1 MLYRFPSGLRRSAI
15 KYRILLLVTLVFI
28 SSPLFAR
35 KKQQNGN
42 QTAATAATTPAVAY
56 STYVGRTSA
65 DIAHSI
71 AVGPDGSVY
80 VTGLLAPT
88 RATQSHNEAFVAHI
102 AADGATVLYML
113 TLGGNGDTEARA
125 IAIDSAGN
133 AYVTGETR
141 ASDFPAKNA
150 LHATCSLNATREC
163 SGDAFLTK
171 LNPDGSIAFS
181 TYLGGSGEDGAN
193 AIARDPTGNIYIAG
207 ATSSTDFPVFKPL
220 QSTSGGD
227 GDAFIAKI
235 AGDGSRVLY
244 ATYFGGRGIDEA
256 RGIAVDAAGNA
267 YVTGVTQSTDFP
279 TAKAI
284 QSSCK
289 LDASKKCNGEAF
301 VAKIS
306 GDGSSLAYSTYLGG
320 SGGDAGNAIA
330 VDLSGNAF
338 ITGSTS
344 SKDFPVENA
353 FQLTALGPSA
363 AFLTKITPGGASL
376 GFSTYLAGGSS
387 DQGLA
392 VSIDTAGNIFVAGE
406 TYSAAFPLANALQ
419 SACRPDRNGACSGDA
434 FVAVFDPTGSH
445 LEFGTYLGGSAA
457 DQARGIAL
465 DSQNAVYLA
474 GATSSLDFPFA
485 KAAQFPRSS
494 TGTPGNS
501 SGSAGTTVSSAT
513 IGGAFTAKIS
523 GMNGIIGGK
532 NNPSVSSDP
541 PTNCTGTTTNWLGG
555 AGNWSNAANWSTG
568 VVPNSVSTNVCID
581 DGNAA
586 NSQVTLDIS
595 VSVGTLTIDS
605 GDSLIIGDGLQF
617 VAAGNISNSGQITVS
632 AGAGN
637 AFLSIQG
644 PVSLSGGGTL
654 TLATTGAGA
663 AIIRANCSCGA
674 QLTNVDNT
682 IEGFGTIG
690 NNGLPFIN
698 QAGGTVNANVPG
710 GNPLFINTAADTNL
724 GLLEATAG
732 GTLQLNPSSITN
744 QNGNITSS
752 GSGST
757 VQLVSVTIQGGTLTS
772 SGGAVLGV
780 PSGNTATLDGSTAA
794 GQVTLV
800 GTYTIADGSSTVVLG
815 TISNTGTILL
825 NANTNNTF
833 LDVQGPV
840 NLTGAGTLTLAT
852 SGSAPPIVR
861 ANCSCAAALTN
872 VNNTIQGTG
881 TIGNNGL
888 PLLNQGIIDAN
899 VPAATLFVN
908 APLTNP
914 NLMEA
919 TNGGILQILSTTDNN
934 LGGTIVA
941 NGAGSQVQL
950 VGATIQGGTLNTTAG
965 GLLSIPAGNS
975 STLDGTAQGTINNK
989 GVFTVANGSVATLI
1003 GTINNTNAILL
1014 NAVGNSTFL
1023 QLNGPVTLTGGGTVT
1038 MSTTGSGPA
1047 IINAAC
1053 SCGAQLTNVNNIIQ
1067 GVGTI
1072 GQNGLPV
1079 INQAAG
1085 VIDANVPGT
1094 NTLFVNTP
1102 TTNLGL
1108 MEATAGGTL
1117 QLLSSTFINATATIT
1132 SSGSGSTVQLVSA
1145 TIQGGTLSSSGGAVL
1160 GLPAGNSSTLDGS
1173 TPSGQV
1179 TLVGTFTIA
1188 NGSNTDLLGT
1198 INNTGTI
1205 LLSATTNNTFM
1216 EIQGPVTLTGKGT
1229 VTMSGSGTGQAII
1242 NAACSCSAAL
1252 TNVNNTIQGTGQIGN
1267 NGLPVTNQGT
1277 ILANATTPLNMNPGS
1292 LTNQGLIEAI
1302 SGGTLQ
1308 LTNGIVNNS
1317 AGTIEV
1323 SGATSAVQFASN
1335 VTIQGGTLTTA
1346 NNGVL
1351 GAPAATSMT
1360 LDGAT
1365 LGKLTNSGTFTIADG
1380 AQVTALGT
1388 LNNTGAIQINAVAN
1402 TTFLH
1407 INGPVSVTGGGT
1419 VTLVSTASAQA
1430 IVNAA
1435 CSCGAVLTNANNT
1448 FQGAGQIGNNGLPVT
1463 NQGTI
1468 LANAALPL
1476 TVNPGSLTNA
1486 GLLEATS
1493 GGTLQLTNGVINNA
1507 AGTIEVNGA
1516 TSAVQF
1522 ANNVTIQGGTL
1533 ATLNNGV
1540 LGAPANS
1547 SMTLDGTS
1555 QGVLTNSG
1563 TFTVADNSSVTM
1575 LGTINNIGVIQV
1587 NAISNSTFLHIN
1599 GPVIFTGAGI
1609 VSLATTGTGQAII
1622 NAACSCGAVL
1632 TNAGNLIQGTGQLG
1646 NNGLPVINMGT
1657 INANA
1662 TAPLTVNPGALTNQG
1677 LMEATAGGV
1686 LQIANASINNAAG
1699 TIEVNGA
1706 TSAVQFVNN
1715 VTIQAGTL
1723 TTANNGVLGVPT
1735 GNSMTLDGSTAGI
1748 LTNAGTFT
1756 IADNGTVTVL
1766 GTINNTGAIQ
1776 INAVSNNT
1784 FMSINGPV
1792 SLTGAGTVTLSSA
1805 GAVKATINA
1814 ACSCGAV
1821 LTNVGN
1827 VIQGFG
1833 VIGENGLP
1841 VINQGTID
1849 ANNAAGPL
1857 FVNPGTLTNQGL
1869 IEATA
1874 GGSMQLPS
1882 ATIPNNGGTISVNG
1896 ATSSIELLSGT
1907 TIQGGTVTTANN
1919 GVLGSAAETTIT
1931 LDGTA
1936 NALTIGAGGTFTVE
1950 DGSTTNILGT
1960 INNLGTLLVDS
1971 TGDPTSLT
1979 IPAGAVATLTGGGTL
1994 TTTNSANTI
2003 GGASL
2008 VNSGNVIHDLAVMD
2022 VNSFSQTSG
2031 SIQIAA
2037 SGTAT
2042 IPAFAVSGGVAQID
2056 GTLTVS
2062 GGLSVPTGGT
2072 LSGIGQIVSNVTS
2085 TGITQGGDNPAPGIL
2100 SISGG
2105 AADGFTQGAAGAFDV
2120 VIGGTTAGT
2129 QFSQVN
2135 ASGAVSLAG
2144 TLNVTLINGFTPAA
2158 GNQFTILNAASVAR
2172 NFTSVN
2178 VPGLTGNLA
2187 FNVVVNA
2194 TSVVLTVTNSSAT
2207 LVSIAV
2213 TPANQSVAAGTQQQ
2227 FTATGT
2233 FSDNSTQNLT
2243 NSVTWA
2249 SSDTTIATVS
2259 AAGLATTLQK
2269 AGTTSISA
2277 QQGNIIGKTN
2287 LTVTTTATL
2296 VSIAVTPPNQSVVA
2310 GTPVQFT
2317 ATGTFSDNSTQNL
2330 TNSVTWVSSDT
2341 TIATIS
2347 AAGLATT
2354 LQKAGT
2360 TSISAQ
2366 QGNIIGKTNLTVTV
2380 APTFTLTV
2388 NTAGS
2393 GAGTVT
2399 SDKGGINCPEACSA
2413 TFAQGTVVTLTA
2425 VANSNSTFTGWSSPC
2440 TGTGTCVVTMNS
2452 NQTATATFILGNQPV
2467 LIGPAP
2473 GGSTTA
2479 TVNPGGTA
2487 VFPLVLTSTGFT
2499 GTVTLT
2505 CSSPVTTITCNVIP
2519 GTAQITGTSTTHT
2532 AIAVN
2537 TFCSWM
2543 APPSSGRPENGP
2555 GGRLIAVWAIA
2566 LLAAMSLFGIAAAD
2580 PRRRLKF
2587 GMPLAFLALVALFG
2601 AACGSPAKGP
2611 NGLTPPGTYPLTI
2624 TATPS
2629 SGAPSSI
2636 VVTLTVL

>member
-1 MLYRFPSGLRRSAI
+1 
-15 KYRILLLVTLVFI
+15 LLVTLVFI
-28 SSPLFAR
+28 STPLFAR
-35 KKQQNGN
+35 RKQQSGN
-42 QTAATAATTPAVAY
+42 QTVAATTTTPAVAY
-56 STYVGRTSA
+56 STYVGRTAA

-71 AVGPDGSVY
+71 AVARDGSVY

-88 RATQSHNEAFVAHI
+88 TAVQSHNEAFVAHI
-102 AADGATVLYML
+102 ASDGATVLYML

-125 IAIDSAGN
+125 IAIDATGN
-133 AYVTGETR
+133 AYVTGETS
-141 ASDFPAKNA
+141 ASDFPVKNA
-150 LHATCSLNATREC
+150 LHATCSLNSVRAC

-193 AIARDPTGNIYIAG
+193 AIALDSTGNIYIAG

-220 QSTSGGD
+220 QSTPGGE

-244 ATYFGGRGIDEA
+244 ATYFGGRGVDEA
-256 RGIAVDAAGNA
+256 RGMAVDAAGNA

-306 GDGSSLAYSTYLGG
+306 ADGSSLAYSTYLGG
-320 SGGDAGNAIA
+320 SGGDAGNAITI
-330 VDLSGNAF
+330 DLSGNAF
-338 ITGSTS
+338 ITGTSS
-344 SKDFPVENA
+344 SKDFPVESA
-353 FQLTALGPSA
+353 FQLAPLGPSA
-363 AFLTKITPGGASL
+363 AFVTKITTGGASV
-376 GFSTYLAGGSS
+376 GFSTFLGGSSS

-392 VSIDTAGNIFVAGE
+392 VSTDTTGNIFVAGE
-406 TYSAAFPLANALQ
+406 TYSAAFPLANAVQ
-419 SACRPDRNGACSGDA
+419 SACRLDRNGACSGDA

-457 DQARGIAL
+457 DQARSIAL
-465 DSQNAVYLA
+465 DSQDAVYLA

-494 TGTPGNS
+494 TGTAANS
-501 SGSAGTTVSSAT
+501 SGSTGTTVSGAA

-523 GMNGIIGGK
+523 GMNGILGGGK
-532 NNPSVSSDP
+532 NNPNVSSDP

-555 AGNWSNAANWSTG
+555 TGNWSDTTKWNTG
-568 VVPNSVSTNVCID
+568 AVPNSTSTNVCID

-605 GDSLIIGDGLQF
+605 GDSLIIGDGQQL
-617 VAAGNISNSGQITVS
+617 VAAGNISNSGQITLS
-632 AGAGN
+632 AGGSN
-637 AFLSIQG
+637 AFVSIQG

-654 TLATTGAGA
+654 TLTTTGTGA

-674 QLTNVDNT
+674 QLTNLDNT

-710 GNPLFINTAADTNL
+710 GNPLFINTAADTNS

-732 GTLQLNPSSITN
+732 GTLQLSPSSITN
-744 QNGNITSS
+744 QNGTITSS
-752 GSGST
+752 GSGSN

-772 SGGAVLGV
+772 SGGAILGV
-780 PSGNTATLDGSTAA
+780 PSGNTATLDGSTAS
-794 GQVTLV
+794 GQVTLS

-815 TISNTGTILL
+815 TINNTGTILI
-825 NANTNNTF
+825 NANTNNSF

-840 NLTGAGTLTLAT
+840 SLTGAGTVTLAT
-852 SGSAPPIVR
+852 LGSAPPIIR
-861 ANCSCAAALTN
+861 ANCSCGAVLTN

-888 PLLNQGIIDAN
+888 PLVNQGIIDAN
-899 VPAATLFVN
+899 VSGATLFVN
-908 APLTNP
+908 GPLTNP

-919 TNGGILQILSTTDNN
+919 TNGGILQIAGTTDNN

-941 NGAGSQVQL
+941 NGAGSQVQI

-965 GLLSIPAGNS
+965 GLLGIPTGNS
-975 STLDGTAQGTINNK
+975 STLDGNAQGTINNK
-989 GVFTVANGSVATLI
+989 GVFTVADGSVATLI

-1014 NAVGNSTFL
+1014 NAVGNATFL

-1072 GQNGLPV
+1072 GNNGLPV

-1094 NTLFVNTP
+1094 NTLFVNTG

-1117 QLLSSTFINATATIT
+1117 QLLSSTFVNATATIAA
-1132 SSGSGSTVQLVSA
+1132 SGSGSAVQLVSA
-1145 TIQGGTLSSSGGAVL
+1145 TIQGGTLSSSGGAFL
-1160 GLPAGNSSTLDGS
+1160 GLPAGNSSILDGS

-1188 NGSNTDLLGT
+1188 NGSNTNLLGT

-1205 LLSATTNNTFM
+1205 LLSASTNNTFV

-1229 VTMSGSGTGQAII
+1229 VTMTGGGTGQAII

-1252 TNVNNTIQGTGQIGN
+1252 TNVNNTIQGAGQIGN

-1277 ILANATTPLNMNPGS
+1277 ILANAATPLNLNPGS
-1292 LTNQGLIEAI
+1292 LTNQGLLEAI

-1323 SGATSAVQFASN
+1323 SGATSAVQFASS

-1351 GAPAATSMT
+1351 GVPAGTSMT

-1365 LGKLTNSGTFTIADG
+1365 LGKLTNSGTFTIANG
-1380 AQVTALGT
+1380 STATLLGT
-1388 LNNTGAIQINAVAN
+1388 INNTGAIQLNATSNNTFIN
-1402 TTFLH
+1402 

-1419 VTLVSTASAQA
+1419 VTFVSTASGQA
-1430 IVNAA
+1430 IINAA
-1435 CSCGAVLTNANNT
+1435 CSCGAVLTNVNNT
-1448 FQGAGQIGNNGLPVT
+1448 FQGSGQIGNNGLPVT

-1468 LANAALPL
+1468 LANTALPL

-1486 GLLEATS
+1486 GLLEATG
-1493 GGTLQLTNGVINNA
+1493 GGTLQLTNGAINNA

-1533 ATLNNGV
+1533 TTLNSGV
-1540 LGAPANS
+1540 LGVPPAS
-1547 SMTLDGTS
+1547 SMTLDGTT
-1555 QGVLTNSG
+1555 QGVLTNAG
-1563 TFTVADNSSVTM
+1563 TFTIANGSTITV
-1575 LGTINNIGVIQV
+1575 LGTINNTGVIQL
-1587 NAISNSTFLHIN
+1587 NATSNNTFMSIN
-1599 GPVIFTGAGI
+1599 GSVSLTGAGI
-1609 VSLATTGTGQAII
+1609 VSLTTTGAGQAII

-1632 TNAGNLIQGTGQLG
+1632 TNAGNLIQGTGQIG

-1662 TAPLTVNPGALTNQG
+1662 TAPLTVNGGGLTNQG

-1686 LQIANASINNAAG
+1686 LQIANSVINNAAG
-1699 TIEVNGA
+1699 TIEVNGP

-1723 TTANNGVLGVPT
+1723 TTANNGVLGVPA
-1735 GNSMTLDGSTAGI
+1735 GNSMTLDGSTAGA

-1805 GAVKATINA
+1805 GVVKATIDA

-1821 LTNVGN
+1821 LTNVAN
-1827 VIQGFG
+1827 AIQGAG
-1833 VIGENGLP
+1833 VIGQNGLP
-1841 VINQGTID
+1841 LVNQGTID
-1849 ANNAAGPL
+1849 ANSTVGPL
-1857 FVNPGTLTNQGL
+1857 FVDPGTLTNQGL

-1896 ATSSIELLSGT
+1896 ATSSIQLLSGT

-1919 GVLGSAAETTIT
+1919 GVLGSGGETTIT

-1950 DGSTTNILGT
+1950 DSSTTNILGT
-1960 INNLGTLLVDS
+1960 INNLGTLFVDS
-1971 TGDPTSLT
+1971 TGDATSLT
-1979 IPAGAVATLTGGGTL
+1979 IPAGAVATLTGGGTV
-1994 TTTNSANTI
+1994 TTTNNGAATI

-2008 VNSGNVIHDLAVMD
+2008 INSGNAIHDLATMD
-2022 VNSFSQTSG
+2022 LNSFSQTAG

-2042 IPAFAVSGGVAQID
+2042 IPTFAVSGGVAQID

-2072 LSGIGQIVSNVTS
+2072 LSGIGQIVSDVTS
-2085 TGITQGGDNPAPGIL
+2085 TGVTQGGDSPTPGIL

-2105 AADGFTQGAAGAFDV
+2105 SANGFTQGAAGAFNV
-2120 VIGGTTAGT
+2120 IIGGTTAGT

-2135 ASGAVSLAG
+2135 ATGPVSLAG
-2144 TLNVTLINGFTPAA
+2144 TLNVSLINGFAPAA
-2158 GNQFTILNAASVAR
+2158 GNQFTILNAASITG
-2172 NFTSVN
+2172 NFTTVN
-2178 VPGLTGNLA
+2178 VPSLTGNLA
-2187 FNVVVNA
+2187 FSVAVNA
-2194 TSVVLTVTNSSAT
+2194 TSVVLSVANSSAT

-2213 TPANQSVAAGTQQQ
+2213 TPSNQSIAAGTQQQ

-2243 NSVTWA
+2243 SSVTWA
-2249 SSDTTIATVS
+2249 SSDPTIATIS
-2259 AAGLATTLQK
+2259 AAGLATALQK

-2287 LTVTTTATL
+2287 LTVTAAATL
-2296 VSIAVTPPNQSVVA
+2296 VSIAVTPPNQSIAA
-2310 GTPVQFT
+2310 GTQQQFT

-2330 TNSVTWVSSDT
+2330 TSSVTWASSDT

-2347 AAGLATT
+2347 AGGLATA

-2380 APTFTLTV
+2380 AATFTLTV
-2388 NTAGS
+2388 NTAGN
-2393 GAGTVT
+2393 GGGTVT
-2399 SDKGGINCPEACSA
+2399 SDKGGINCPEVCTA

-2425 VANSNSTFTGWSSPC
+2425 VANSSSTFTGWSAPC
-2440 TGTGTCVVTMNS
+2440 IGTGTCVVTMNS
-2452 NQTATATFILGNQPV
+2452 NQTVTATFILGNQPV
-2467 LIGPAP
+2467 TISPGP
-2473 GGSTTA
+2473 GGGSA

-2505 CSSPVTTITCNVIP
+2505 CSSPLASITCNVIP
-2519 GTAQITGTSTTHT
+2519 GTAQVTSTSTTHT

-2537 TFCSWM
+2537 TFCTGTT
-2543 APPSSGRPENGP
+2543 PPSSGRPGNGP
-2555 GGRLIAVWAIA
+2555 GGKVIAMWVMA
-2566 LLAAMSLFGIAAAD
+2566 LLAAVSLFGIAAVD
-2580 PRRRLKF
+2580 PRRRLKL

-2601 AACGSPAKGP
+2601 AACGSPPKGA
-2611 NGLTPPGTYPLTI
+2611 NGITPAGKYQLTI

-2636 VVTLTVL
+2636 TVTLTVL